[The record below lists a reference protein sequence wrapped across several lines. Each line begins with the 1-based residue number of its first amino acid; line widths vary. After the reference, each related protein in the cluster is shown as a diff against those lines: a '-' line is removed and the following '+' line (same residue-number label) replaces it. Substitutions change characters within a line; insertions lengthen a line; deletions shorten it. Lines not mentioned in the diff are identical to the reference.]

1 MSSLMPSSTEQW
13 KWTATKVIP
22 ASANR
27 SHSARIAALA
37 AACSGG
43 SACSEF
49 DGLFSMGFS
58 FQLRELGCSLELQGQ
73 DRDFTF
79 YCTSAKR
86 NFGPKSLVPGEEE
99 SAPNYHYT

>member
-1 MSSLMPSSTEQW
+1 MSSLMPSSPEPS

-27 SHSARIAALA
+27 SHSARIAASA
-37 AACSGG
+37 AACSSG

-58 FQLRELGCSLELQGQ
+58 FQLRELGCSREPQGQ

-79 YCTSAKR
+79 YCTSRQR
-86 NFGPKSLVPGEEE
+86 NLGPKSLVPGEEE
-99 SAPNYHYT
+99 SPPNYH

>member
-1 MSSLMPSSTEQW
+1 MSSLMPSSPEPS

-43 SACSEF
+43 SACSEL
-49 DGLFSMGFS
+49 DGLFSMGFF
-58 FQLRELGCSLELQGQ
+58 FQLRELGCSLEPQAQ

-79 YCTSAKR
+79 YFTPA
-86 NFGPKSLVPGEEE
+86 NQPF
-99 SAPNYHYT
+99 APHSPHPSEQHSTP